1 MELDWWITL
10 GAFVVGTVVGLTGMG
25 GGALM
30 TPMLVVFFN
39 VPPLAAVSSDL
50 VAAAVMKPVGGGV
63 HIRKGTVNFT
73 LVKYLSIGSVPS
85 AFCGVLVIKALGD
98 AERVENYVQMGLG
111 AALLLAAFGLAAKT
125 YLNLAARAKR
135 YARGEFVSSDVH
147 SAPVIHVRPL
157 QTVLI
162 GVVGGVVVGMTSV
175 GSGSLM
181 IVALLILYPMLNASQ
196 LVGTDLVQA
205 VPLVFSAALGHLLFG
220 DVQFGIT
227 LPLLLGAVPG
237 AYLGAKI
244 SSSAPQ
250 GIIRRVLA
258 IVLSISGL
266 KLLGVSTEAL
276 AYVIIAIVL
285 LGPAL
290 WMLIRV
296 REGLPALGS
305 TEGKIVDARISA
317 GSTDPLSRK
326 PPRPGAPPGAAGAP
340 PVEPTST
347 TGHAPDDRPERE

>member
-1 MELDWWITL
+1 MDWWITF

-63 HIRKGTVNFT
+63 HLRRGTVNLQ
-73 LVKYLSIGSVPS
+73 LVKWLALGSVPS
-85 AFCGVLVIKALGD
+85 AFLGVLIIKALGD
-98 AERVENYVQMGLG
+98 GEQVETYVKTGLG
-111 AALLLAAFGLAAKT
+111 VALLLASFGLAAKT

-135 YARGEFVSSDVH
+135 YARGEFVSSDDH
-147 SAPVIHVRPL
+147 SAPVIKVRPV
-157 QTVLI
+157 QTLLI
-162 GVVGGVVVGMTSV
+162 GIVGGVVVGMTSV

-181 IVALLILYPMLNASQ
+181 IVALLILYPTLNASQ

-220 DVQFGIT
+220 DVEFGVT

-237 AYLGAKI
+237 AYLGARI
-244 SSSAPQ
+244 SASAPQ

-258 IVLSISGL
+258 TVLAISGL
-266 KLLGVSTEAL
+266 KLLDIVGNFGL
-276 AYVIIAIVL
+276 AVAIIAIIV

-296 REGLPALGS
+296 RAGLPALGS
-305 TEGKIVDARISA
+305 TEGRIVDERIST
-317 GSTDPLSRK
+317 GSTDPLTRK
-326 PPRPGAPPGAAGAP
+326 STPAAESPPEH
-340 PVEPTST
+340 EP
-347 TGHAPDDRPERE
+347 R